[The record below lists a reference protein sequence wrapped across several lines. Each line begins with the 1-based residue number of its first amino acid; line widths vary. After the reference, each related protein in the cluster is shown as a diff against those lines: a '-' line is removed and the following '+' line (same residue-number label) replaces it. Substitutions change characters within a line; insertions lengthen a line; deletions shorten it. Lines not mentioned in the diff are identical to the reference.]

1 MWAIKITT
9 IWGWNGQS
17 NLLDWLNLKFWDK
30 IKVSSIVS
38 MSDDWRTT
46 WELMRLFDSELGL
59 HLPPPGDLRRCLF
72 SLSKSKHKD
81 YFKFIFE
88 LQFLNEKN
96 IWDFSIFN
104 LFSQAHKENFIS
116 LKKSRFFARSRRFF
130 K

>member
-9 IWGWNGQS
+9 IWGWNWQS
-17 NLLDWLNLKFWDK
+17 NLLDWLNLKFLDK

-96 IWDFSIFN
+96 ISDFSIFG
-104 LFSQAHKENFIS
+104 LFSQAHKEILF
-116 LKKSRFFARSRRFF
+116 LWKKVDFLQSRKRLW
-130 K
+130 